1 MRFLPREEKFYG
13 LFLDQVKLISE
24 AATLLTR
31 ALSGSASSLPE
42 AAERISQLE
51 RQADEKLHEIFQRLN
66 HTFIT
71 PLDPEDIHSL
81 STRLDD
87 VIDGLEEL
95 AHRIAVYK
103 IDPLPPV
110 AVEVSRHISSSV
122 QALERA
128 FVALRDD
135 TQLLEHCIEI
145 NRIEEL
151 VDGLIRKAIVE
162 LFDAETDPIR
172 ILKLKEIYELLE
184 QTTDYCEDVSVG
196 LENVVVKNS

>member
-24 AATLLTR
+24 AATLLSSG
-31 ALSGSASSLPE
+31 LSGSNGSLSE
-42 AAERISQLE
+42 AAARISQLE

-95 AHRIAVYK
+95 APRIAVYK

-110 AVEVSRHISSSV
+110 AVEV
-122 QALERA
+122 
-128 FVALRDD
+128 
-135 TQLLEHCIEI
+135 
-145 NRIEEL
+145 
-151 VDGLIRKAIVE
+151 G
-162 LFDAETDPIR
+162 
-172 ILKLKEIYELLE
+172 
-184 QTTDYCEDVSVG
+184 
-196 LENVVVKNS
+196 

>member
-1 MRFLPREEKFYG
+1 AAARIRE
-13 LFLDQVKLISE
+13 
-24 AATLLTR
+24 
-31 ALSGSASSLPE
+31 
-42 AAERISQLE
+42 LE

-110 AVEVSRHISSSV
+110 AVEVGRHINSSV

-135 TQLLEHCIEI
+135 TQLLEH
-145 NRIEEL
+145 
-151 VDGLIRKAIVE
+151 
-162 LFDAETDPIR
+162 
-172 ILKLKEIYELLE
+172 
-184 QTTDYCEDVSVG
+184 
-196 LENVVVKNS
+196 